1 MCTVGGDLGGGVRD
15 PCGVRRFVTFVNSEI
30 NDPKESDS
38 EKSGC
43 WAVGGGAVL
52 SHLEKACS
60 QHMAFG
66 SSAPV
71 RLHVIVST
79 ACDSEG
85 EAKMT
90 LDRVV
95 GVGVQGPWELGWVN
109 VLQCVAVC
117 CSVLQCVAVCCR
129 GRGSWGGSMCCGVLQ
144 GVARCCSVLQ
154 CVAVCCSV
162 LQYAAVCFRQ
172 DLGID

>member
-1 MCTVGGDLGGGVRD
+1 MKKGG
-15 PCGVRRFVTFVNSEI
+15 CEW
-30 NDPKESDS
+30 
-38 EKSGC
+38 GC
-43 WAVGGGAVL
+43 KIGSWVLNEGGAVL
-52 SHLEKACS
+52 SHLEKAYS

-66 SSAPV
+66 SSAAV
-71 RLHVIVST
+71 RMHVIVST

-85 EAKMT
+85 EAKIT

-117 CSVLQCVAVCCR
+117 CSVLQCVAGAVGVVVGQCVAGCCRVLRGVAVCCTI
-129 GRGSWGGSMCCGVLQ
+129 
-144 GVARCCSVLQ
+144 LQ

-162 LQYAAVCFRQ
+162 
-172 DLGID
+172 